1 MIKKWEIGIILSK
14 TFCIILRLN
23 KIQKCLSQN
32 YIVPIVLPVVEVP
45 GWGVADHLPVVWLR
59 DHAIVPE
66 SLRHANQAKRQ
77 EKLLRNFKQ
86 FLGIVALF
94 LKIIWIFFIC
104 TFNLF
109 TASNRLCLL
118 LNKVLW
124 NAIVLLPFCHIPWF
138 ELVQHGKNASWTI
151 SVQKDNI
158 TGEFI
163 ILKTLFNVITSK
175 DVFK

>member
-59 DHAIVPE
+59 DHTIVPE
-66 SLRHANQAKRQ
+66 SIRHANQAKRQ

-94 LKIIWIFFIC
+94 KKNYLDIFYLYI
-104 TFNLF
+104 
-109 TASNRLCLL
+109 
-118 LNKVLW
+118 
-124 NAIVLLPFCHIPWF
+124 
-138 ELVQHGKNASWTI
+138 
-151 SVQKDNI
+151 
-158 TGEFI
+158 
-163 ILKTLFNVITSK
+163 
-175 DVFK
+175 